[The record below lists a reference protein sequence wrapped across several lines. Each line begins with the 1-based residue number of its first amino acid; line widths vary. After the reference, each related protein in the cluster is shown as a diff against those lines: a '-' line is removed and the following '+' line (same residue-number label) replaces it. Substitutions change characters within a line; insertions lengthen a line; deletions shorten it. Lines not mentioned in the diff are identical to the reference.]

1 MGYLNSERPPEKWS
15 NSWFKL
21 FVERLRTAV
30 NNLSESNFP
39 NAVSGTI
46 IKNGT
51 LSLKAAPLFE
61 IQVPVLALAA
71 PISITSL
78 AASPSILG
86 GYIYSNPMWKATGCT
101 CMLEVTG
108 ASGDTSTT
116 FTLEIHGTDGKLCEV
131 VLTAGAAEWKRSAS
145 FQTPTTGQTL
155 VLKAY
160 TSNAAK
166 PGTIVSAKLIVSA

>member
-1 MGYLNSERPPEKWS
+1 
-15 NSWFKL
+15 
-21 FVERLRTAV
+21 
-30 NNLSESNFP
+30 
-39 NAVSGTI
+39 
-46 IKNGT
+46 
-51 LSLKAAPLFE
+51 
-61 IQVPVLALAA
+61 
-71 PISITSL
+71 
-78 AASPSILG
+78 
-86 GYIYSNPMWKATGCT
+86 
-101 CMLEVTG
+101 MLEVTG